1 MEFLVLS
8 NFQIFLIIISITALI
23 IFVLVNNR
31 SKNIPTDT
39 EAFNYALKALVDGDK
54 EKAYNLLR
62 DIISKD
68 SNNIDA
74 FLLLGDIV
82 REKDVKQAIKIHQT
96 IVLRPQISKEK
107 KIEAHK
113 ALAKDFF
120 KDENIIRAENELN
133 NILSIDSSNKFALR
147 KLKNIATENKNWKVA
162 LKLEK
167 KLMKID
173 VDHKKN
179 DESMLNYYI
188 AMDYKS
194 KDNIKNYVYYLE
206 KSATSE
212 NIYPDSVLELAN
224 HNKSNAELAISYY
237 KLYAKHMPSQRTV
250 AYNKIENILFD
261 SQKYDEVENLYRSLL
276 ETDFDGFALNRLIDI
291 LLE

>member
-96 IVLRPQISKEK
+96 IVLRPQISK
-107 KIEAHK
+107 A
-113 ALAKDFF
+113 
-120 KDENIIRAENELN
+120 
-133 NILSIDSSNKFALR
+133 
-147 KLKNIATENKNWKVA
+147 V
-162 LKLEK
+162 
-167 KLMKID
+167 
-173 VDHKKN
+173 
-179 DESMLNYYI
+179 
-188 AMDYKS
+188 
-194 KDNIKNYVYYLE
+194 
-206 KSATSE
+206 
-212 NIYPDSVLELAN
+212 
-224 HNKSNAELAISYY
+224 SYTH
-237 KLYAKHMPSQRTV
+237 LTLPTNR
-250 AYNKIENILFD
+250 
-261 SQKYDEVENLYRSLL
+261 EV
-276 ETDFDGFALNRLIDI
+276 
-291 LLE
+291 